1 MILAVKQDNLEI
13 AALLLKQGG
22 RSEFWKLKVKS
33 ARTALMWAVQ
43 GGNMKMIS
51 FLLKQGANPNTKG
64 QVGMTSLIY
73 VDHEDPFMKL

>member
-1 MILAVKQDNLEI
+1 MAVKQDNLEI
-13 AALLLKQGG
+13 AALLLK
-22 RSEFWKLKVKS
+22 
-33 ARTALMWAVQ
+33 Q

>member
-1 MILAVKQDNLEI
+1 MK
-13 AALLLKQGG
+13 
-22 RSEFWKLKVKS
+22 SE
-33 ARTALMWAVQ
+33 RTALMWAVQ

-73 VDHEDPFMKL
+73 VDHEDPFMEL